1 MKLTKSSLKEMIR
14 EVIREEKQLNEDI
27 GFKPDSSIEG
37 NYMDYASPKRDTSG
51 GLKMFYQKYSSPE
64 AKKVVEGRLKEIIK
78 EELNEAVS
86 PSAVIMKHKKDI
98 GGLIN
103 KVKGTIKS
111 KNDKDAA
118 KMLMRSI
125 NFIYDVDV

>member
-1 MKLTKSSLKEMIR
+1 MKLTKSKLREM
-14 EVIREEKQLNEDI
+14 
-27 GFKPDSSIEG
+27 
-37 NYMDYASPKRDTSG
+37 
-51 GLKMFYQKYSSPE
+51 
-64 AKKVVEGRLKEIIK
+64 IK
-78 EELNEAVS
+78 EELDEAVS

-98 GGLIN
+98 SGLIK
-103 KVKGTIKS
+103 KVKNTIKS

>member
-1 MKLTKSSLKEMIR
+1 MKLTKSK
-14 EVIREEKQLNEDI
+14 
-27 GFKPDSSIEG
+27 
-37 NYMDYASPKRDTSG
+37 
-51 GLKMFYQKYSSPE
+51 
-64 AKKVVEGRLKEIIK
+64 LKEIIR
-78 EELNEAVS
+78 EEFMNEAVS

-103 KVKGTIKS
+103 KVKNTIKS

>member
-1 MKLTKSSLKEMIR
+1 MKLTK
-14 EVIREEKQLNEDI
+14 Q
-27 GFKPDSSIEG
+27 
-37 NYMDYASPKRDTSG
+37 
-51 GLKMFYQKYSSPE
+51 
-64 AKKVVEGRLKEIIK
+64 RLKEIIK

-98 GGLIN
+98 GVLIK
-103 KVKGTIKS
+103 KVKNTIKS

>member
-1 MKLTKSSLKEMIR
+1 MKLTKSKLR
-14 EVIREEKQLNEDI
+14 
-27 GFKPDSSIEG
+27 
-37 NYMDYASPKRDTSG
+37 
-51 GLKMFYQKYSSPE
+51 
-64 AKKVVEGRLKEIIK
+64 EIIK

-98 GGLIN
+98 GGLIK
-103 KVKGTIKS
+103 KVKNTIKS

>member
-1 MKLTKSSLKEMIR
+1 MKLTK
-14 EVIREEKQLNEDI
+14 Q
-27 GFKPDSSIEG
+27 
-37 NYMDYASPKRDTSG
+37 
-51 GLKMFYQKYSSPE
+51 
-64 AKKVVEGRLKEIIK
+64 RLKEIIK

-86 PSAVIMKHKKDI
+86 PSAVVMKHKKDI

-118 KMLMRSI
+118 KMLMRVI

>member
-1 MKLTKSSLKEMIR
+1 MKALVEETLFRMKLTK
-14 EVIREEKQLNEDI
+14 Q
-27 GFKPDSSIEG
+27 
-37 NYMDYASPKRDTSG
+37 
-51 GLKMFYQKYSSPE
+51 
-64 AKKVVEGRLKEIIK
+64 RLKEIIK

-86 PSAVIMKHKKDI
+86 PSAVVMKHKKDI

-118 KMLMRSI
+118 KMLMRVI

>member
-1 MKLTKSSLKEMIR
+1 MKLTRQRLKEMIR
-14 EVIREEKQLNEDI
+14 E
-27 GFKPDSSIEG
+27 
-37 NYMDYASPKRDTSG
+37 
-51 GLKMFYQKYSSPE
+51 
-64 AKKVVEGRLKEIIK
+64 
-78 EELNEAVS
+78 ELMNEAVS

-103 KVKGTIKS
+103 KVKNTIKS

>member
-1 MKLTKSSLKEMIR
+1 MKVQEEGTIFKMKLTK
-14 EVIREEKQLNEDI
+14 Q
-27 GFKPDSSIEG
+27 
-37 NYMDYASPKRDTSG
+37 
-51 GLKMFYQKYSSPE
+51 
-64 AKKVVEGRLKEIIK
+64 RLREIIK

-103 KVKGTIKS
+103 KIKGTIKS